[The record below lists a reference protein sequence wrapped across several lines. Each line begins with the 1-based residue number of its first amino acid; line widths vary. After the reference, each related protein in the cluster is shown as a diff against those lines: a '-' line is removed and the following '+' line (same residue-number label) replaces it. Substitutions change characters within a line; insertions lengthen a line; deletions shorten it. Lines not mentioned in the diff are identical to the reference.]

1 MNTIDIIIIS
11 VSADV
16 VILTISYLIYRL
28 KKMKMLY
35 EENLLDM
42 KEEIKQELKKELYV
56 DIEDKF
62 RRLKKTEN

>member
-56 DIEDKF
+56 DMEDKF